1 MPRPTARLPRLRR
14 AVAALGTAL
23 LAAGCAA
30 TATQDRYDRTLA
42 AYEAAGMMRTDPAP
56 ADAPFGNADLIR
68 NFERIAFNMEFA
80 PGDALV
86 ARSTPVDLVK
96 WRSPVR
102 WKLTGD
108 GAAPRDRNS
117 YRRLFAR
124 LHGLTGLEFQEVED
138 QPDLFIL
145 IAGPGLR
152 RAFVEQL
159 RLAGAG
165 SKIRILEEWAGNDL
179 YPCVGQVGRSRE
191 RGGWKN
197 KATIVIKAET
207 AGLLRESCIHE
218 ELTQTLGLLNDDAGA
233 RPSIFNDDQE
243 FALLTAHDELL
254 LRILYDPRLRAGM
267 NAEEGM
273 PIVRRIV
280 EEIGPGARFGASAE
294 LRPVRP

>member
-1 MPRPTARLPRLRR
+1 MPRPSARPLR
-14 AVAALGTAL
+14 L
-23 LAAGCAA
+23 LAAIALAALAGCAQ
-30 TATQDRYDRTLA
+30 TTTERRYAQTLA
-42 AYEAAGMMRTDPAP
+42 AYEAAGMLRTESAP
-56 ADAPFGNADLIR
+56 ADAPFGNDDLIR

-108 GAAPRDRNS
+108 GAGPSDQRS
-117 YRRLFAR
+117 YRALVAR
-124 LHGLTGLEFQEVED
+124 LETLTGLDFREVEED
-138 QPDLFIL
+138 PDLFIL

-159 RLAGAG
+159 RQAGAG
-165 SKIRILEEWAGNDL
+165 DRIQILEEWARNDL

-191 RGGWKN
+191 AGGWKN

-207 AGLLRESCIHE
+207 KGLLRESCIHE
-218 ELTQTLGLLNDDAGA
+218 ELVQTLGLLNDDAGA

-254 LRILYDPRLRAGM
+254 LRILYDPRLRSGM
-267 NAEEGM
+267 SAEEGM
-273 PIVRRIV
+273 PIVREIV
-280 EEIGPGARFGASAE
+280 AEIGPGPARISGTAA
-294 LRPVRP
+294 RGPRG